1 MYFQTVGEWR
11 NAKILL
17 YMLHKLC
24 RLPQLFSLHQA
35 LHARLFK
42 LGVDTTEMFLRIIFL
57 LSYSPL
63 CKLPARGEGAA

>member
-35 LHARLFK
+35 LHARLFM
-42 LGVDTTEMFLRIIFL
+42 LMVDKTEIFL
-57 LSYSPL
+57 ENNFFAELFSVMQVA
-63 CKLPARGEGAA
+63 CTGEGAA